1 MGKHFANGPSAEHQA
16 TAAHSFAQAP
26 EPARPYG
33 AYSRAPRA
41 SYQGSGFDDSNFGKP
56 KKKHTA
62 AKVILVIVLL
72 LVVVA
77 GVEGFLLF
85 NSVKTIKN
93 DANVAI
99 GSVDSLKTAA
109 KSGDAAALSRVSSDI
124 NVSAH
129 NIQNELAS
137 PAWTFASLVPV
148 LGDDVRSVRALGD
161 VMVDLSDNALT
172 PLASNSDAVKLSNL
186 MSAGAV
192 NVPVFEQL
200 ASALQQAAPVIQRS
214 DATLKALPEAHIPQ
228 VKDVMGNVTGKIS
241 TASDAVTKLNL
252 IAPHL
257 PKMLGGNGQTRNYL
271 LVAQNNAEA
280 RSTGGF
286 YGSWSVLTVT
296 DGKIE
301 LGGSQKIQ
309 NTEITEDIMP
319 SVTDAEITVFGDHI
333 RTNPGS
339 TGYLY
344 DFSRAGD
351 VAAQYWEG
359 LTGQAIDGTIAVDP
373 VFLQTLLRL
382 AGGFTTSDGTVVDGT
397 NAATALL
404 HDSYWSMEPEQT
416 DIFFAE
422 VAARSFAQL
431 MGNLG
436 GVDMSGLLEEVQKS
450 AEEGRVQ
457 VWMKE
462 AAEERAIT
470 ELDLSGNFASDEK
483 DPVAG
488 VYFNDQTFSKIE
500 WYLKVDNS
508 IGAAT
513 QNADGTTSYQVTT
526 SFTNMLDPQTA
537 KIAPEYV
544 LGHND
549 QFDKTSMVEGVYLTP
564 PGGGKLSNISVSDGS
579 EVTDFTHT
587 GLNVWGTR
595 ITIPM
600 EDTVTISYTVTVS
613 SAATSP
619 LKVHASPTA
628 QVAAGW

>member
-1 MGKHFANGPSAEHQA
+1 ML
-16 TAAHSFAQAP
+16 
-26 EPARPYG
+26 
-33 AYSRAPRA
+33 
-41 SYQGSGFDDSNFGKP
+41 
-56 KKKHTA
+56 
-62 AKVILVIVLL
+62 ILSIVLL

-93 DANVAI
+93 DANVAM

-344 DFSRAGD
+344 DFSRAGN

-359 LTGQAIDGTIAVDP
+359 LAGQSIDGTIAVDP
-373 VFLQTLLRL
+373 IFLQTLLRL
-382 AGGFTTSDGTVVDGT
+382 AGGITTSDGTVVDGT

-404 HDSYWSMEPEQT
+404 HDSYWNMEPEQT

-457 VWMKE
+457 VWMKD

-470 ELDLSGNFASDEK
+470 ELDLSGNYASDEK
-483 DPVAG
+483 GPVVG

-500 WYLKVDNS
+500 WYLKLENS

-513 QNADGTTSYQVTT
+513 KNADGTTSYQVTT

-537 KIAPEYV
+537 KIAPDYV
-544 LGHND
+544 LGHAD
-549 QFDKTSMVEGVYLTP
+549 QFDKTSMVEGVYLAA
-564 PGGGKLSNISVSDGS
+564 PGGGKLSNVSVSNGA

-587 GLNVWGTR
+587 GLNVWGTQVQ
-595 ITIPM
+595 IPM

-619 LKVHASPTA
+619 LKVHTSPTA

>member
-1 MGKHFANGPSAEHQA
+1 MGKHFANGPQDDSQA
-16 TAAHSFAQAP
+16 TAANNFAQAV

-33 AYSRAPRA
+33 AYSRASRTGGQRPD
-41 SYQGSGFDDSNFGKP
+41 YGEP
-56 KKKHTA
+56 KKKHTV
-62 AKVILVIVLL
+62 AKVILVVVLL
-72 LVVVA
+72 LVVF
-77 GVEGFLLF
+77 GGIEGFLLF

-93 DANVAI
+93 DANVALS
-99 GSVDSLKTAA
+99 SVDSIKTAA
-109 KSGDAAALSRVSSDI
+109 KSGDAATLTRVASDI

-137 PAWTFASLVPV
+137 PAWTVASLVPV
-148 LGDDVRSVRALGD
+148 LGEDVKSVRTLGD
-161 VMVDLSDNALT
+161 VLVDLSDNALT
-172 PLASNSDAVKLSNL
+172 PLASNSDVLKLSNL

-214 DATLKALPEAHIPQ
+214 GATLEALPEAHLPQ
-228 VKDVMGNVTGKIS
+228 VRDVMSNVTSKMT

-252 IAPHL
+252 IAPYL
-257 PKMLGGNGQTRNYL
+257 PRMLGGNGQTRNYL

-286 YGSWSVLTVT
+286 YGSWSVLTVS
-296 DGKIE
+296 DGRIE

-309 NTEITEDIMP
+309 NTDISEDIMP
-319 SVTDAEITVFGDHI
+319 TVSDAEITVFGEHV
-333 RTNPGS
+333 RSNPGS

-344 DFSRAGD
+344 DFSRAGN

-359 LTGQAIDGTIAVDP
+359 LEGQAIDGTIAVDP

-382 AGGFTTSDGTVVDGT
+382 AGGITTSDGTVVDGT
-397 NAATALL
+397 NAAAALL
-404 HDSYWSMEPEQT
+404 HDSYWNMEPGQT

-422 VAARSFAQL
+422 VAGRSFAQL

-457 VWMKE
+457 VWMKD
-462 AAEERAIT
+462 ADEERAIT

-500 WYLKVDNS
+500 WYLKLDSS
-508 IGAAT
+508 IGT
-513 QNADGTTSYQVTT
+513 PTKNPDGTTSYQVTA
-526 SFTNMLDPQTA
+526 SFTNMLDPKTA
-537 KIAPEYV
+537 SIAPDYV

-564 PGGGKLSNISVSDGS
+564 PGGGKLSNITVSDGS
-579 EVTDFTHT
+579 DVTDFTYT

-600 EDTVTISYTVTVS
+600 EETVSISYTVTVS
-613 SAATSP
+613 PSATSP
-619 LKVHASPTA
+619 LKIHTSPTA

>member
-1 MGKHFANGPSAEHQA
+1 MGKHFANGPSAGHQA
-16 TAAHSFAQAP
+16 TAAHSFAPAP

-62 AKVILVIVLL
+62 AKVILTIVLL

-93 DANVAI
+93 DANVAM

-252 IAPHL
+252 IAPYL

-344 DFSRAGD
+344 DFSRAGN

-359 LTGQAIDGTIAVDP
+359 LAGQSIDGTIAVDP
-373 VFLQTLLRL
+373 IFLQTLLRL
-382 AGGFTTSDGTVVDGT
+382 AGGITTSDGTVVDGT

-404 HDSYWSMEPEQT
+404 HDSYWNMEPEQT

-457 VWMKE
+457 VWMKD

-488 VYFNDQTFSKIE
+488 PSRR
-500 WYLKVDNS
+500 S
-508 IGAAT
+508 S
-513 QNADGTTSYQVTT
+513 GTSSLRTPS
-526 SFTNMLDPQTA
+526 
-537 KIAPEYV
+537 AP
-544 LGHND
+544 
-549 QFDKTSMVEGVYLTP
+549 P
-564 PGGGKLSNISVSDGS
+564 PR
-579 EVTDFTHT
+579 T
-587 GLNVWGTR
+587 
-595 ITIPM
+595 
-600 EDTVTISYTVTVS
+600 
-613 SAATSP
+613 
-619 LKVHASPTA
+619 PTA
-628 QVAAGW
+628 PPPTR